1 MSVTLL
7 LGGAR
12 AGKSR
17 YAQEL
22 ASRLGRR
29 VLYVATADELDA
41 EMKARIKAHRAS
53 RPSSWRTLEAREDI
67 GPTIEAAIGD
77 AEVVIVDCV
86 TLLVSN
92 LASGDDPDVAVW
104 EKRVVSELESL
115 MSVAG
120 KAAARFIIVSNEV
133 GLGIVPPS
141 PLARAYRDILGIAN
155 QVLARLADDVY
166 FLVAGLPIR
175 LKGGVSS
182 EGGLSL
188 ERG

>member
-1 MSVTLL
+1 MSMTLL

-17 YAQEL
+17 YALEL

-29 VLYVATADELDA
+29 VLYVATADGLDA
-41 EMKARIKAHRAS
+41 EMNARIEAHRAS
-53 RPSSWRTLEAREDI
+53 RPSGWRTLEAREEI

-77 AEVVIVDCV
+77 ADMVIVDCM

-92 LASGDDPDVAVW
+92 LAGGDDPDVAAW

-115 MSVAG
+115 TLFAR

-133 GLGIVPPS
+133 GLGIVPVN
-141 PLARAYRDILGIAN
+141 PLARAYRDVLGLAN
-155 QVLARLADDVY
+155 QMLARNAADVY
-166 FLVAGLPIR
+166 FLVAGLPIC

>member
-1 MSVTLL
+1 MSMTLL

-17 YAQEL
+17 YAHEL

-29 VLYVATADELDA
+29 VLYVATADGLDD
-41 EMKARIKAHRAS
+41 EMSARIEAHRAS
-53 RPSSWRTLEAREDI
+53 RPEDWRTLEARQDVARAV
-67 GPTIEAAIGD
+67 EAAIGD

-92 LASGDDPDVAVW
+92 LAGGDDPDVAEW

-115 MSVAG
+115 ASVAG
-120 KAAARFIIVSNEV
+120 KASARFVIVSNEV
-133 GLGIVPPS
+133 GLGIVPAN
-141 PLARAYRDILGIAN
+141 PLARAYRDVLGLAN
-155 QVLARLADDVY
+155 QMLARHADDVY
-166 FLVAGLPIR
+166 FLVAGLPVC
-175 LKGGVSS
+175 LKGGASN
-182 EGGLSL
+182 EGGLSM

>member
-1 MSVTLL
+1 MSITLL

-17 YAQEL
+17 YAQEM

-29 VLYVATADELDA
+29 VLYVATADGLDA
-41 EMKARIKAHRAS
+41 EMNARIEAHRAS
-53 RPSSWRTLEAREDI
+53 RPSSWRTLEAREDVARA
-67 GPTIEAAIGD
+67 IEAAIGD

-92 LASGDDPDVAVW
+92 LAGDDDPDVAAW

-133 GLGIVPPS
+133 GLGIVPVS
-141 PLARAYRDILGIAN
+141 PLARAYRDVLGMAN
-155 QVLARLADDVY
+155 QMLARHADDVH
-166 FLVAGLPIR
+166 FLVAGIPIC
-175 LKGGVSS
+175 LKGGGSN
-182 EGGLSL
+182 EGGLSM

>member
-1 MSVTLL
+1 MSVMLL

-22 ASRLGRR
+22 ASKSGKK
-29 VLYVATADELDA
+29 VLYVATADGLDA
-41 EMKARIKAHRAS
+41 EMEARITAHKAS
-53 RPSSWRTLEAREDI
+53 RPSSWRTLEARE
-67 GPTIEAAIGD
+67 GVARAIESAVGD
-77 AEVVIVDCV
+77 ADVVIVDCV

-115 MSVAG
+115 IAVAR
-120 KAAARFIIVSNEV
+120 KTAARFIIVSNEV
-133 GLGIVPPS
+133 GLGIVPTN
-141 PLARAYRDILGIAN
+141 PLARAYRDVLGLAN
-155 QVLARLADDVY
+155 QMLARHADDVY
-166 FLVAGLPIR
+166 FLVAGLPIC
-175 LKGGVSS
+175 LKGGASG
-182 EGGLSL
+182 EGGMSL